1 MGHWLLKLLTFIEIM
16 IFLSKARN
24 DETTKDDIHKRQPT
38 DRVHPED
45 QSPGSS
51 DLGDPLTK
59 EN

>member
-1 MGHWLLKLLTFIEIM
+1 MGHWLLKILTFIEIM

-24 DETTKDDIHKRQPT
+24 DEATKDDIHKRQPT

-45 QSPGSS
+45 QPPRSS